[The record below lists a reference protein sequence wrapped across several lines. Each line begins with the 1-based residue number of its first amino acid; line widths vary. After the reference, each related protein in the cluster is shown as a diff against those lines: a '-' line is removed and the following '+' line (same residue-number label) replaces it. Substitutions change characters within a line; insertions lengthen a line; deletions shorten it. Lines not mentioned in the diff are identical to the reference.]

1 MSLNPIGK
9 ILIITGAALILFG
22 LAFLL
27 FDRLGFLG
35 KLPGD
40 IVIRKK
46 NFTVYVPLVTSIILS
61 ILLTA
66 IFFIINLFRK

>member
-9 ILIITGAALILFG
+9 ILIITGTVLILFG

-35 KLPGD
+35 RIPGD

-46 NFTVYVPLVTSIILS
+46 NFTVYVPLVTSIILN
-61 ILLTA
+61 ILLTT
-66 IFFIINLFRK
+66 IFFIINLIRK

>member
-1 MSLNPIGK
+1 MNLNPIGK

-27 FDRLGFLG
+27 FDKIGLLG
-35 KLPGD
+35 KMPGD

-46 NFTVYVPLVTSIILS
+46 NFSFYFPLSTSIILS
-61 ILLTA
+61 LILTG

>member
-27 FDRLGFLG
+27 FDRLGFFG

-40 IVIRKK
+40 IIIRKK

-66 IFFIINLFRK
+66 IFFIINLFKK

>member
-1 MSLNPIGK
+1 MNLNPIGK

-27 FDRLGFLG
+27 FDKIGLLG
-35 KLPGD
+35 KMPGD

-46 NFTVYVPLVTSIILS
+46 NFSFYFPLATSIILS
-61 ILLTA
+61 LILTG